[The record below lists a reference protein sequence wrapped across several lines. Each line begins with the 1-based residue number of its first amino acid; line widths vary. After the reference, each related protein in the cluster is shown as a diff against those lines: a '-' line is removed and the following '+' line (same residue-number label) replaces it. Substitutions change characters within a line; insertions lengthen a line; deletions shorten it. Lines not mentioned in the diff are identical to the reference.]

1 MWDADS
7 YKHFAPTEL
16 GFGLYET
23 AKRGYLASEVA
34 LHRLAPLS

>member
-7 YKHFAPTEL
+7 YKYFAPTEL
-16 GFGLYET
+16 GFRLYET

-34 LHRLAPLS
+34 LHRLASLS